1 VEEPRYALGVRLRCN
16 ADGIALM
23 AMSQYLFLIPL
34 LPLLAFIIN
43 LIFGRYLGT
52 TAAWIAIPAV
62 FASFLLSLLVF
73 ADINGSGEP
82 LRQAVYTWINA
93 GDFHIGVD
101 LYVDQLTAVMLIVV
115 TSVGFLVNVY
125 SRGYMAGDASYARF
139 FAYLPFFVFSMLMLV
154 LADNFLLLF
163 FFWEGVGLASYLLI
177 GFWFTRR
184 SAAAAAQKAFIV
196 NRIGDLAFGLGLMWI
211 FYQFGT
217 MQMREVFAQVPAAP
231 AAVVTGIALLLF
243 GGACGKSAQ
252 FPLHVWLPDAMEG
265 PTPVSALIHAATMVT
280 AGIYLVVRS
289 NIFFQ
294 FSPDAMLV
302 VALVGAFT
310 AFMAGTIALAQNDI
324 KRVVAYSTL
333 SQLGYMALGAGVGA
347 FIPAIFHLITHA
359 FFKACLFLGCGS
371 VIHGMHEEQNIQKMG
386 GLRKYMPITFI
397 TFLMASL
404 ANAGLIPFA
413 GFWSKDEIIVG
424 AWITDSIPNGIGKV
438 LAVVALITAFFSAY
452 YMFRLVFLVFTGEP
466 RFDTQHLHPHE
477 SGPSMAW
484 PLVVLAV
491 PSVVL
496 GFLIGW
502 PPEAG
507 RIHTFLEPVFETEA
521 GDHAEG
527 DEVASLYTTEQ
538 LAGGV
543 VAQSEDEEHAEGTA
557 TAGEDHSEGAASTE
571 GDHAEG
577 AVAED
582 GHAVAEEGHAAEG
595 EHHVS
600 NETIILFGALS
611 SLAAIAGIGLAWL
624 VYVKKAITSPE
635 ERASALFLFLRDK
648 WRFDEI
654 YQDVFVRPLRGFAQF
669 LWQIVDVRIIDGA
682 VNGVGLGIGAA
693 SQRLRRVQT
702 GLVTNYA
709 LAIALGMVV
718 LLAVF
723 LGLSSTLFR

>member
-1 VEEPRYALGVRLRCN
+1 
-16 ADGIALM
+16 
-23 AMSQYLFLIPL
+23 
-34 LPLLAFIIN
+34 
-43 LIFGRYLGT
+43 
-52 TAAWIAIPAV
+52 
-62 FASFLLSLLVF
+62 
-73 ADINGSGEP
+73 
-82 LRQAVYTWINA
+82 
-93 GDFHIGVD
+93 
-101 LYVDQLTAVMLIVV
+101 
-115 TSVGFLVNVY
+115 
-125 SRGYMAGDASYARF
+125 MAGDASYARF

-211 FYQFGT
+211 FYQFGSL
-217 MQMREVFAQVPAAP
+217 QMRDVFAQVPAAP

-289 NIFFQ
+289 NVFYQ
-294 FSPDAMLV
+294 NSPDAMLV
-302 VALVGAFT
+302 VALIGGFT
-310 AFMAGTIALAQNDI
+310 AFMAGTIAMAQNDI

-347 FIPAIFHLITHA
+347 FIPAIFHLVTHA

-371 VIHGMHEEQNIQKMG
+371 VIHGMHEEQNIQNMG

-424 AWITDSIPNGIGKV
+424 AWVTNSIPNGIGKV
-438 LAVVALITAFFSAY
+438 LAVVALITAFFTAY
-452 YMFRLVFLVFTGEP
+452 YMFRVVFLVFTGEP
-466 RFDTQHLHPHE
+466 RFDTHQVHPHE

-484 PLVVLAV
+484 PLVILAV

-507 RIHTFLEPVFETEA
+507 KIHAFLEPVFAADA

-527 DEVASLYTTEQ
+527 DEVASLYTTDQ
-538 LAGGV
+538 LTGPAL
-543 VAQSEDEEHAEGTA
+543 AQSADEGHAEGTA
-557 TAGEDHSEGAASTE
+557 TAGEDHPEGAATTE
-571 GDHAEG
+571 GE
-577 AVAED
+577 
-582 GHAVAEEGHAAEG
+582 HAAAG

-611 SLAAIAGIGLAWL
+611 SLSVLAGIGLAWL
-624 VYVKKAITSPE
+624 VYVKKSIASPE
-635 ERASALFLFLRDK
+635 QQAAAWFLFLRDK
-648 WRFDEI
+648 WRFDEL
-654 YQDVFVRPLRGFAQF
+654 YERVFVKPLRGIAQF

-718 LLAVF
+718 LLGIY